1 MSKISNEKIIDKRV
15 DVKENFEARQNS
27 LGFFNLLLQIDKRNN
42 PQNYQKSQN
51 NEDNRNT
58 NNTNQAQKRI
68 NSIC

>member
-1 MSKISNEKIIDKRV
+1 MCEKSHESKEEELKLKD
-15 DVKENFEARQNS
+15 FEARQNL
-27 LGFFNLLLQIDKRNN
+27 LGFFDLLLAIDKRNN

-58 NNTNQAQKRI
+58 NNTNQAQQRI